1 MNPTNL
7 NINKKKSPQTYQ
19 ILTWK
24 NKSKVNQINWQG
36 NVKNQ
41 IPSGTFNNANQ
52 TRSVFR

>member
-36 NVKNQ
+36 NVKKQ